1 MQGVV
6 TATMAGFGGGFGGLL
21 GGVLRDRQFGWSTI
35 WGISA
40 GVVTGIWLMSVALP
54 QFAPVLRTFTKGG
67 TEHHSV
73 CEAHRFLP
81 NISRIYSS
89 LHIFATGFGH
99 ACIEGPDFHLHI
111 SLWQLKLDGG
121 KSALLTVIMSSRF
134 NACTVS

>member
-54 QFAPVLRTFTKGG
+54 QFAPVLRTFTK
-67 TEHHSV
+67 
-73 CEAHRFLP
+73 
-81 NISRIYSS
+81 
-89 LHIFATGFGH
+89 IFATGFGH